1 MGKMNVNKVLTKYY
15 ENQRLCGRGQ
25 NKPNQTQAN
34 GYKELNKI
42 SPLNP
47 ANQVSTRPDLSRS
60 LLPEGSLKA
69 VCLSLFVCLGYNL
82 AMQILV
88 IFGYFKMPY
97 RLLLVIAICVLLSLP
112 AIGEEV
118 ESDLDMLF
126 SNMEVNG
133 FYEMRSGYRTRKD
146 KYQKD
151 MSIME
156 NRLQLDLSS
165 YTDWADLKFKG
176 DLFGDM
182 VTEQADFD
190 IREAYLSSSPFDF
203 MDLKVG
209 RQILT
214 WGTGDLV
221 FINDLFPKDWQSFF
235 IGRDTEYLKAP
246 SDAVKV
252 SIFGDIANID
262 VVYTPQFDSDR
273 FISGERISYWNSGIG
288 RIAGQDAIQHVDKP
302 DRWFRD
308 DEIAV
313 RLYKNI
319 NNYEY
324 ALYAYRGY
332 WKSPAGVKGTQAIFP
347 DLNVYGASVRG
358 NVAKGIG
365 NLEFGYY
372 ESDDDQSGKNGSVNN
387 SELRFLAGYTQEVG
401 KDFTAGVQYYVE
413 HTLDYDRH
421 KDSSPVGLS
430 RDRDRHLVTV
440 RLTKLLMNQNLR
452 CSLFTYFSPSDKD
465 VYMRPNVNYKV
476 SDNLAVEAGANIFFG
491 DYPSTFFG
499 QFQNDTN
506 IYTALRYSF

>member
-1 MGKMNVNKVLTKYY
+1 MNF
-15 ENQRLCGRGQ
+15 RLFTGFLIC
-25 NKPNQTQAN
+25 
-34 GYKELNKI
+34 
-42 SPLNP
+42 
-47 ANQVSTRPDLSRS
+47 
-60 LLPEGSLKA
+60 A
-69 VCLSLFVCLGYNL
+69 VFAVPVV
-82 AMQILV
+82 A
-88 IFGYFKMPY
+88 
-97 RLLLVIAICVLLSLP
+97 
-112 AIGEEV
+112 EET
-118 ESDLDMLF
+118 ESDLDVIF
-126 SNMEVNG
+126 SNLDVHG
-133 FYEMRSGYRTRKD
+133 FYEIRSGYRTRKD
-146 KYQKD
+146 KYEKD

-165 YTDWADLKFKG
+165 YTSWADFKFRG
-176 DLFGDM
+176 DLFGDL

-190 IREAYLSSSPFDF
+190 IREAYLSSSPLDF
-203 MDLKVG
+203 MDMKVG

-246 SDAVKV
+246 SDAVKA
-252 SIFGDIANID
+252 SFFHDLANVD

-273 FISGERISYWNSGIG
+273 FINGERISYWNSSLGS
-288 RIAGQDAIQHVDKP
+288 IAGQNAIQHIEKP

-308 DEIAV
+308 DEIAI

-332 WKSPAGVKGTQAIFP
+332 WKSPAGVKGMQAIFP

-358 NVAKGIG
+358 NIGEGIG

-372 ESDDDQSGKNGSVNN
+372 ESDDDQSGKNGNTNN
-387 SELRFLAGYTQEVG
+387 SELRFLAGYSQEIG
-401 KDFTAGVQYYVE
+401 RDFTAGLQYYVE
-413 HTLDYDRH
+413 HMTDYSQH
-421 KDSSPVGLS
+421 NDSSPSGLS

-465 VYMRPNVNYKV
+465 AYLRPNINYKV

-499 QFQNDTN
+499 QFQNNTN
-506 IYTALRYSF
+506 IYMAVRYSF